1 MCSTT
6 DGSSGLFQKEITA
19 SSNKRGPFVYGF
31 IDLFTGSGE
40 SWTWGFGIDEK
51 GGINFSVQPHTPEGS
66 KLVYEVLEKQ
76 PDKNAKPLKMQDTK
90 QGLLPSPT
98 AKLDT
103 LEEES
108 EDGNKSVS
116 STDSSMSLEEELVR
130 SPTDDENN
138 VSIVGPNFVC

>member
-1 MCSTT
+1 
-6 DGSSGLFQKEITA
+6 
-19 SSNKRGPFVYGF
+19 
-31 IDLFTGSGE
+31 
-40 SWTWGFGIDEK
+40 
-51 GGINFSVQPHTPEGS
+51 
-66 KLVYEVLEKQ
+66 
-76 PDKNAKPLKMQDTK
+76 MQDTK